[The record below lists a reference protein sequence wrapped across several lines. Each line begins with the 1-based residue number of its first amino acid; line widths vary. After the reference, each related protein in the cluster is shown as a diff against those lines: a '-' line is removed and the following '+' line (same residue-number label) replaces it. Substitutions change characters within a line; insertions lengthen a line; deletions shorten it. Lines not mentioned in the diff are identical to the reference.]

1 MNIEPQ
7 TTNPL
12 EEFDLEELSFLDT
25 IDHVLN
31 KGMVISGEMII
42 SVAKIDLVYLGLNV
56 LLGSVEAIQQALDKR
71 DTERNSGK

>member
-1 MNIEPQ
+1 MNIQPQ

-42 SVAKIDLVYLGLNV
+42 SVANIDLIYLGLNV
-56 LLGSVEAIQQALDKR
+56 LLGSVEAIQQVLD
-71 DTERNSGK
+71 DRNAGQNKTQ